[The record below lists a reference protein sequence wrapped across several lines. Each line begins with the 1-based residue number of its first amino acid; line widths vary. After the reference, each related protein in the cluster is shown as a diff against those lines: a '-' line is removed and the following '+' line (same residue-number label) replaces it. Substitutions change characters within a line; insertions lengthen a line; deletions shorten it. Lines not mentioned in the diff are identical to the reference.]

1 VTDVKGEFTL
11 KNVPD
16 GEYEVHISY
25 VGCETCTTK
34 ITVANQG
41 ATLTAVLKQSISQL
55 DETVVKGYY
64 ATTERLNTGDV
75 TTVKG
80 EEIQEQSVSDPI
92 LALEGRVPHTNYAT
106 WCALCKLI
114 LGYDAVYRLAK

>member
-1 VTDVKGEFTL
+1 MKY
-11 KNVPD
+11 VPD

-34 ITVANQG
+34 ITMAKQG
-41 ATLTAVLKQSISQL
+41 AALTAVLKQSISQL
-55 DETVVKGYY
+55 DETVVKRYY
-64 ATTERLNTGDV
+64 TTTERLNTGDV

-92 LALEGRVPHTNYAT
+92 LALEGRVPT
-106 WCALCKLI
+106 LI
-114 LGYDAVYRLAK
+114 MLHGAHSAN